1 MNKEIILIIIFS
13 LILLIL
19 ISLTYLLFFISK
31 NNQKQTQLCFRND
44 CFNVELALTPKERE
58 QGLMFRNY
66 LGENEGML
74 FIFAEEEEYSFW
86 MKNTLISLDII
97 WLNKDKE
104 VVFVSKNNQ
113 PCKNDECPKI
123 SSSQKA
129 KYVLELNKGIAD
141 KIGLEIGDR
150 ANFNIEQILSYN
162 ID

>member
-1 MNKEIILIIIFS
+1 MNKKVILIIIFP

-19 ISLTYLLFFISK
+19 ISLTYLLFFISE

-44 CFNVELALTPKERE
+44 CFNVELSLTPKERE

-66 LGENEGML
+66 LEENKGML

-86 MKNTLISLDII
+86 MKNTLIFLDII

-104 VVFVSKNNQ
+104 VVFISKNNQ

-123 SSSQKA
+123 NSSQKA

-150 ANFNIEQILSYN
+150 PCRSEPCSRFKP
-162 ID
+162 